1 MKQWI
6 SIIGIGLGISPWL
19 IGQAGGTAPGPVAYV
34 SGQRI
39 ATESIAGKAAQTRLE
54 AVRQQK
60 TADLKSRQKAIEDT
74 RQKLTV
80 AGPGS
85 EREALQRV
93 LQEQQIELARTNQ
106 QAQVDLQNLQ
116 REIVAE
122 LQPQVRS
129 VLDEL
134 LKGTNVQI
142 VLQRET
148 AIVWAIPEGDLTSA
162 VIARMDARS
171 ASEGEPRR

>member
-6 SIIGIGLGISPWL
+6 SILGVGLAISPWL
-19 IGQAGGTAPGPVAYV
+19 IGQAGGAAPGPVAYV

-39 ATESIAGKAAQTRLE
+39 ATESMAGKAAQTRLE

-74 RQKLTV
+74 RQKLTAAV
-80 AGPGS
+80 PGS

-93 LQEQQIELARTNQ
+93 LQEQQIELARTSQ
-106 QAQVDLQNLQ
+106 QAQAELQNLQ

-129 VLDEL
+129 VLDDL
-134 LKGTNVQI
+134 LKGTNVQV

-148 AIVWAIPEGDLTSA
+148 AVVWATPDADLTSA

-171 ASEGEPRR
+171 ADDGEPNR